1 MSATERGPM
10 GKYRWFVCVLIF
22 LATTINYIDRQILAL
37 IKPILD
43 NELKW
48 TNSEYAD
55 VQAAFQA
62 AYAAGLL
69 LFGKFVDRYGTKI
82 GYAASII
89 GWSIAAIGHAL
100 VGSVRGFISARVMLG
115 LPEGGNFPSAIK
127 AVALWFPKSERALAT
142 SIFN

>member
-48 TNSEYAD
+48 TNAEYGD
-55 VQAAFQA
+55 VQAIFQA
-62 AYAAGLL
+62 AYAVGLL

-82 GYAASII
+82 GYAVSIA
-89 GWSIAAIGHAL
+89 GWSVAAIGHVL
-100 VGSVRGFISARVMLG
+100 VSTVFGF
-115 LPEGGNFPSAIK
+115 K
-127 AVALWFPKSERALAT
+127 VA
-142 SIFN
+142 